1 MSYDIKIKNGLTI
14 NLKGAAQNII
24 KKAATPKTISIN
36 PSNFHLIIPKMV
48 VKIGQKI
55 SQGDVVF
62 FSKKDERIKFCSPVN
77 GVVKEIIRG
86 AKRKIIEIIIESV
99 GDNERSSKKAIDYKN
114 LSSEQVKNLLLDSGC
129 WPFIKQRPYDIIANP
144 SDSPKSIFISTFN
157 SAPIS
162 ADFQIILDDQKE
174 EFKHGVKI
182 LSKLFSG
189 DLNIGIEKN
198 NKSFLN
204 DIENVKIHTFNGHHP
219 AGNVGVQIHHIDPI
233 NSGEKVWTLGAE
245 DVANIGRYFMT
256 GSYNPVRTLAV
267 SGPPVKNP
275 KYYKTIAGS
284 ELCEIIKDAGINQ
297 NDNLRFINGDV
308 LTGYKVESDNY
319 LGFYNN
325 TLSVLRE
332 GNHYRMF
339 GWVPFVNNKVPSIY
353 KTSFSWLFPNK
364 KYDLD
369 TNLNGEERALVVTGE
384 MEKVFPMDILPMQ
397 LLKECMAGN
406 IEKMESLGIYEVAPE
421 DFSLIDYS
429 SSSKIEAQY
438 IIRKG
443 LDLMISEVG

>member
-62 FSKKDERIKFCSPVN
+62 FSKKNERIKFCSPVN
-77 GVVKEIIRG
+77 GIVREIIRG
-86 AKRKIIEIIIESV
+86 AKRKIIEIIIEST
-99 GDNERSSKKAIDYKN
+99 GNNDRSSKKAIDYKN

-144 SDSPKSIFISTFN
+144 SDNPKSIFISTFN

-204 DIENVKIHTFNGHHP
+204 DIENVKIHTFNGPHP

-406 IEKMESLGIYEVAPE
+406 IEKMESLGIYEVEPE

>member
-86 AKRKIIEIIIESV
+86 AKRKIIEIIIESI

-114 LSSEQVKNLLLDSGC
+114 LSSEQVKNLLLSSGC

-204 DIENVKIHTFNGHHP
+204 DIENVKIHTFNGPHP

-233 NSGEKVWTLGAE
+233 NSGEKVWILGAE

-256 GSYNPVRTLAV
+256 GCYNPVRTLAV
-267 SGPPVKNP
+267 SGPPVKYP
-275 KYYKTIAGS
+275 QYYKTIAGS